1 MKKIVRDAV
10 NVEIIRDYM
19 AKNRLDLKDFSAKSG
34 VSRRVLDK
42 ILDGSAEVRLTA
54 IIKIA
59 RAIGVNFVEL
69 FNDYHT
75 TKE

>member
-1 MKKIVRDAV
+1 MKKFVRDAV
-10 NVEIIRDYM
+10 NVEIIREYM

-34 VSRRVLDK
+34 VSRRVLGK
-42 ILDGSAEVRLTA
+42 IMNGSAEVMLSV
-54 IIKIA
+54 IMKIA
-59 RAIGVNFVEL
+59 RAIGINFVEL